1 MRYSD
6 NPLEQ
11 ETRFGAYSVVLK
23 SGNDLREVVRQ
34 VLNLKDGDLYLEVH
48 VPDSVKGAPDAVLRS
63 FREGAVKLA
72 DFLIQKRLSP
82 KCLIGV
88 THQNVAGP
96 ARRFLN
102 FLVVSGIPEEAVDQ
116 EKAERIDQGYSKTR
130 RAAKGIPRGPLCFC
144 YQSFDAFMDFT
155 QRLRRKT
162 KAAGSY
168 SLP

>member
-6 NPLEQ
+6 NPLEE

-72 DFLIQKRLSP
+72 DFLIQKRL
-82 KCLIGV
+82 
-88 THQNVAGP
+88 
-96 ARRFLN
+96 
-102 FLVVSGIPEEAVDQ
+102 
-116 EKAERIDQGYSKTR
+116 
-130 RAAKGIPRGPLCFC
+130 
-144 YQSFDAFMDFT
+144 
-155 QRLRRKT
+155 
-162 KAAGSY
+162 
-168 SLP
+168 

>member
-6 NPLEQ
+6 NPLSDNPLGE

-48 VPDSVKGAPDAVLRS
+48 VPDSVKGTPEAVLRS

-144 YQSFDAFMDFT
+144 YQSFEAFMDFT
-155 QRLRRKT
+155 QRVRR
-162 KAAGSY
+162 
-168 SLP
+168 